1 MNKIGKAE
9 TVEALK
15 AAIAAQRG
23 TVVAEYRGLKV
34 LEITALR
41 KKLRAI
47 DAEIRVVKNTLIL
60 RAAEGTPFE
69 GLSKFFTGPTA
80 VAFSHGDPVAM
91 AKVMKEFAAAS
102 PKVTLR
108 AGFVGGRVLSAK
120 DVRPW
125 RASLPAT
132 SCSHGWSAGWLRRSP
147 AWSWRF
153 PVRLANWCTS
163 SSPSASRS
171 PRKRS
176 QAEPEPSNYKTFRE
190 DRTKW
195 LP

>member
-1 MNKIGKAE
+1 VNKIGKAE

-47 DAEIRVVKNTLIL
+47 DAEIKVVKNTLIL

-69 GLSKFFTGPTA
+69 GLSKYFTGPTA
-80 VAFSHGDPVAM
+80 VAFAHGDPVAM

-108 AGFVGGRVLSAK
+108 AGFVEGRVLSAK
-120 DVRPW
+120 EVPSRDVLLSRLVGGLASPITRLV
-125 RASLPAT
+125 RAFSGP
-132 SCSHGWSAGWLRRSP
+132 
-147 AWSWRF
+147 
-153 PVRLANWCTS
+153 
-163 SSPSASRS
+163 
-171 PRKRS
+171 PRKLVYVLESIRK
-176 QAEPEPSNYKTFRE
+176 QKPAEAVA
-190 DRTKW
+190 D
-195 LP
+195 

>member
-1 MNKIGKAE
+1 MKKNEKVE

-23 TVVAEYRGLKV
+23 AVIAEYRGLKV

-47 DAEIRVVKNTLIL
+47 DAEVRVVKNTLIR
-60 RAAEGTPFE
+60 RAAEGTPFAE
-69 GLSKFFTGPTA
+69 LSAYFTGPTA

-108 AGFVGGRVLSAK
+108 AGFVEGRVLSAK
-120 DVRPW
+120 DVEIL
-125 RASLPAT
+125 ASVPSREVLLSRLVGGLA
-132 SCSHGWSAGWLRRSP
+132 SP
-147 AWSWRF
+147 IT
-153 PVRLANWCTS
+153 RLVQAFS
-163 SSPSASRS
+163 GP
-171 PRKRS
+171 PRKLVYVLESIRKQKIS
-176 QAEPEPSNYKTFRE
+176 QN
-190 DRTKW
+190 
-195 LP
+195 L

>member
-1 MNKIGKAE
+1 VNKIGKAE

-23 TVVAEYRGLKV
+23 AVVAEHRGLKV

-47 DAEIRVVKNTLIL
+47 DAEIRVVKNTLIR

-69 GLSKFFTGPTA
+69 GLSAHFTGPTA

-108 AGFVGGRVLSAK
+108 AGFVEGSVLSAK
-120 DVRPW
+120 EVEIL
-125 RASLPAT
+125 ASVPSREVLISRLVGGLASSIT
-132 SCSHGWSAGWLRRSP
+132 RLVQAFAGP
-147 AWSWRF
+147 
-153 PVRLANWCTS
+153 
-163 SSPSASRS
+163 
-171 PRKRS
+171 PRKLVYVLESIRK
-176 QAEPEPSNYKTFRE
+176 QKPAEAVAG
-190 DRTKW
+190 
-195 LP
+195 

>member
-1 MNKIGKAE
+1 VNKNGKAE

-23 TVVAEYRGLKV
+23 AVVAEYRGLTV
-34 LEITALR
+34 LEITTLR

-47 DAEIRVVKNTLIL
+47 DAEIRVVKNTLIR

-69 GLSKFFTGPTA
+69 GLSAHFTGPTA

-108 AGFVGGRVLSAK
+108 AGFVEGRVLSAK
-120 DVRPW
+120 DVEIL
-125 RASLPAT
+125 ASVPSRDLLLSRLVGGLASSIT
-132 SCSHGWSAGWLRRSP
+132 
-147 AWSWRF
+147 
-153 PVRLANWCTS
+153 RLAQALAG
-163 SSPSASRS
+163 PS
-171 PRKRS
+171 RKLVYVLESIRK
-176 QAEPEPSNYKTFRE
+176 QKPAEAVAG
-190 DRTKW
+190 
-195 LP
+195 

>member
-1 MNKIGKAE
+1 VNKIGKAG
-9 TVEALK
+9 TVESLK

-69 GLSKFFTGPTA
+69 GLAEHFRGPTA
-80 VAFSHGDPVAM
+80 VAFAHGDPVAM

-102 PKVTLR
+102 PKVKLR
-108 AGFVGGRVLSAK
+108 GGFVEGKVLSAK
-120 DVRPW
+120 DVEIL
-125 RASLPAT
+125 ASVPSREILLSRLVGGMA
-132 SCSHGWSAGWLRRSP
+132 SP
-147 AWSWRF
+147 IT
-153 PVRLANWCTS
+153 RLAQALS
-163 SSPSASRS
+163 GP
-171 PRKRS
+171 PRKLVYVLESIRK
-176 QAEPEPSNYKTFRE
+176 QKPA
-190 DRTKW
+190 DAVAG
-195 LP
+195 

>member
-1 MNKIGKAE
+1 MKKNEKAE

-23 TVVAEYRGLKV
+23 TVVASFRGLKV

-47 DAEIRVVKNTLIL
+47 DAEVRVVKNTLIR

-69 GLSKFFTGPTA
+69 GLSEHFTGPTA

-108 AGFVGGRVLSAK
+108 AGFVEGRVLSAK
-120 DVRPW
+120 DVETL
-125 RASLPAT
+125 ASVPSRDVLLSRLVGGMA
-132 SCSHGWSAGWLRRSP
+132 SP
-147 AWSWRF
+147 IA
-153 PVRLANWCTS
+153 RLVQAFS
-163 SSPSASRS
+163 GP
-171 PRKRS
+171 PRKLVYVLESIRKRKP
-176 QAEPEPSNYKTFRE
+176 AEAVAG
-190 DRTKW
+190 
-195 LP
+195 

>member
-23 TVVAEYRGLKV
+23 AVVASFRGLKV

-47 DAEIRVVKNTLIL
+47 DAEIRVVKNTLIR
-60 RAAEGTPFE
+60 RAVEGTPFE
-69 GLSKFFTGPTA
+69 GLSAHFTGPTA
-80 VAFSHGDPVAM
+80 VAFAHGDPVAM

-108 AGFVGGRVLSAK
+108 AGFVEGRVLSAK
-120 DVRPW
+120 DVEIL
-125 RASLPAT
+125 ASVPSREVLL
-132 SCSHGWSAGWLRRSP
+132 SRMAGGLASP
-147 AWSWRF
+147 IT
-153 PVRLANWCTS
+153 RLAQALVG
-163 SSPSASRS
+163 P
-171 PRKRS
+171 PRKLVYVLESIRKQKNS
-176 QAEPEPSNYKTFRE
+176 QN
-190 DRTKW
+190 
-195 LP
+195 L

>member
-15 AAIAAQRG
+15 NAIAEQRG
-23 TVVAEYRGLKV
+23 AVVAEYRGLKV

-47 DAEIRVVKNTLIL
+47 DAEIRVVKNTLIR

-69 GLSKFFTGPTA
+69 GLSAHFTGPTA

-91 AKVMKEFAAAS
+91 AKVMKEFAATS

-108 AGFVGGRVLSAK
+108 AGFVEGRVLSAK
-120 DVRPW
+120 DVEIL
-125 RASLPAT
+125 ASVPSREVLLSRLVGGLGSSINRLVQAF
-132 SCSHGWSAGWLRRSP
+132 AGP
-147 AWSWRF
+147 
-153 PVRLANWCTS
+153 
-163 SSPSASRS
+163 
-171 PRKRS
+171 PRKLAYVLESIRK
-176 QAEPEPSNYKTFRE
+176 QKPAEAAAG
-190 DRTKW
+190 
-195 LP
+195 

>member
-15 AAIAAQRG
+15 VAIAAQRG
-23 TVVAEYRGLKV
+23 AVVAEYRGLKV

-47 DAEIRVVKNTLIL
+47 DAEIRVVKNTLIR

-69 GLSKFFTGPTA
+69 GLSAHFMGPTA

-102 PKVTLR
+102 PKVVLR
-108 AGFVGGRVLSAK
+108 AGFVEGRVLSAK
-120 DVRPW
+120 DVEILASVPSREVLLSRLVGGLASSITRLT
-125 RASLPAT
+125 RAL
-132 SCSHGWSAGWLRRSP
+132 AGP
-147 AWSWRF
+147 
-153 PVRLANWCTS
+153 
-163 SSPSASRS
+163 
-171 PRKRS
+171 PRKLVYVLESIGKRKP
-176 QAEPEPSNYKTFRE
+176 AEAVAG
-190 DRTKW
+190 
-195 LP
+195 